1 MKEAELTI
9 GLAETMSDRD
19 HLQAGG
25 RSVQWY
31 ARAAGAL
38 YLVIIVIGL
47 LGEAW
52 IRGSLVVSGDATAT
66 AQRIL
71 ASEFLWRL
79 GVAGELVLLV
89 CAVALTFIWYVLLRP
104 VNRSLALLMVF
115 FAMISIAVEAV
126 SALSLQAALAPLSS
140 AAYLKVVD
148 PQQLHALAYMSVVS
162 HSHAFGVALIFFGV
176 ECLIVGHLIC
186 KSGYFPRVIGRLMQ
200 IAGVC
205 YLINSFG
212 MILSPSLANLIFPA
226 ILIPPLVGESSFCLW
241 LLIKGV
247 DIAGWAPKA
256 HP

>member
-1 MKEAELTI
+1 MKDVELTI
-9 GLAETMSDRD
+9 GMAGRNS
-19 HLQAGG
+19 LQAGR

-52 IRGSLVVSGDATAT
+52 IRGGLVVSGDASAT

-71 ASEFLWRL
+71 ASQFLWRL

-89 CAVALTFIWYVLLRP
+89 CAGALTFIWYLLLRP
-104 VNRSLALLMVF
+104 VNRHLAQLMVL
-115 FAMISIAVEAV
+115 FALMSLAVEAV
-126 SALSLQAALAPLSS
+126 GVLYLQAALTPLSS
-140 AAYLKVVD
+140 VAYLKVVD
-148 PQQLHALAYMSVVS
+148 LQQLYVLAYMSIVS
-162 HSHAFGVALIFFGV
+162 HSHAFGMALIFFGV
-176 ECLIVGHLIC
+176 ECLIVGRLIC
-186 KSGYFPRVIGRLMQ
+186 KSGYFPRVIGRMMQ

-212 MILSPSLANLIFPA
+212 MILSPSLANLLFPA
-226 ILIPPLVGESSFCLW
+226 ILIPAFIGESSFCLW

-247 DIAGWAPKA
+247 DIAGWESRMLNSR
-256 HP
+256 

>member
-1 MKEAELTI
+1 MKQAELTI
-9 GLAETMSDRD
+9 GM
-19 HLQAGG
+19 AGAVSHRNHAQVEG

-47 LGEAW
+47 LGEGW
-52 IRGSLVVSGDATAT
+52 IRGSLVVAGDATAT

-79 GVAGELVLLV
+79 GVASELFLLV
-89 CAVALTFIWYVLLRP
+89 CAVALTFIWYLLLRP
-104 VNRSLALLMVF
+104 VNRNLALLMVF
-115 FAMISIAVEAV
+115 FAMISLAVEAV
-126 SALSLQAALAPLSS
+126 SALSLQAVLAPLSS
-140 AAYLKVVD
+140 SAYLKVLD

-186 KSGYFPRVIGRLMQ
+186 ASGYFPRAIGRMMQ
-200 IAGVC
+200 LAGVC
-205 YLINSFG
+205 YLVNSFA
-212 MILSPSLANLIFPA
+212 MVLSPPLANLLFPA
-226 ILIPPLVGESSFCLW
+226 ILLPALVGESSFCLW

-247 DIAGWAPKA
+247 DIAGWARKA

>member
-1 MKEAELTI
+1 MTQAELTI
-9 GLAETMSDRD
+9 GMAETTSDRN

-25 RSVQWY
+25 HSVQWY

-52 IRGSLVVSGDATAT
+52 IRGSLIVAGNATAT

-89 CAVALTFIWYVLLRP
+89 CAVALTVIWYVLLRP
-104 VNRSLALLMVF
+104 VNRNLAQLVVF

-126 SALSLQAALAPLSS
+126 GALHLQAALAPLSS
-140 AAYLKVVD
+140 AAYLKTVD

-186 KSGYFPRVIGRLMQ
+186 QSGYFPRAIGRMMQ

-205 YLINSFG
+205 YLINSFS
-212 MILSPSLANLIFPA
+212 MILSPSLANHLFPA
-226 ILIPPLVGESSFCLW
+226 ILIPAFLGESSFCLW

-247 DIAGWAPKA
+247 DSAGWARKA